1 MPILVR
7 YQADTGSL
15 KRIKHAMSLVRSIAT
30 VSGFT
35 LISRLLGFCR
45 DILIAGML
53 GAGGIADAFFV
64 AFKFPNLFRRLF
76 GEGAFSAAFIP
87 LLAGDIEKRGLDVAR
102 EFAARAMSM
111 LVLITGFLVAIIE
124 IVMPWAMYVFAPGFA
139 EDPEKFAL
147 AVELSRI
154 TFPYL
159 AFISAVALMSGV
171 LNTLHRYAAAAAA
184 PIILNICLIG
194 ALLGLAPIT
203 ETPAH
208 ALAWGVA
215 LAGLAQFIFLVI
227 ACKRAGFAIKWQRPK
242 IDDRVKLLGKRMIPG
257 MIGAG
262 VYQINLLI
270 DTMLA
275 SLVSDGAVSWLYYA
289 DRVQQLPLGVIGIA
303 IGTALL
309 PTLSRQ
315 LQGTDPAVAMYSQ
328 NRGIEI
334 ALLLTLPAAVALGVM
349 GIPVI
354 NVLFER
360 GAFGASETQMTGLAL
375 TIFAF
380 GLPASVLVKVLAPG
394 FFAREDTKTPIRI
407 GIFAMV
413 LNIVLIIVLMPQFG
427 HLGIAAATST
437 SVWVNAFLLGYLLRK
452 RGDLTFDDRL
462 LKRVPRILITSALMG
477 AALWFAIDMFWQ
489 NDATSITRILI
500 MAACVCGGIT
510 VYALSAQLLGA
521 TSFSELKATLKRGK
535 PTSQE

>member
-1 MPILVR
+1 
-7 YQADTGSL
+7 
-15 KRIKHAMSLVRSIAT
+15 MSLVRSIAT

-35 LISRLLGFCR
+35 LASRLLGFCR
-45 DILIAGML
+45 DILIAGLL
-53 GAGGIADAFFV
+53 GAGGMADAFFV

-87 LLAGDIEKRGLDVAR
+87 LLAGDIEKRGMDAAR

-124 IVMPWAMYVFAPGFA
+124 ILMPWAMYVFAPGFA

-171 LNTLHRYAAAAAA
+171 MNTLHRYAAAAAA

-194 ALLGLAPIT
+194 ALLGLTPLT

-215 LAGLAQFIFLVI
+215 IAGVAQFVMLVI
-227 ACKRAGFAIKWQRPK
+227 ACKRADFAIKWQLPR
-242 IDDRVKLLGKRMIPG
+242 IDDRIKLLGKRMIPG

-315 LQGTDPAVAMYSQ
+315 LQGADAKTAMHSQ

-349 GIPVI
+349 GLPVI

-360 GAFGASETQMTGLAL
+360 GAFGAEETLMTGMAL
-375 TIFAF
+375 TVFAF

-407 GIFAMV
+407 GISCMV
-413 LNIVLIIVLMPQFG
+413 LNIILIVILMPWFG
-427 HLGIAAATST
+427 HLGIAAATSV
-437 SVWVNAFLLGYLLRK
+437 SVWVNAMSLGILLRR
-452 RGDLTFDDRL
+452 RGDLEFDARL
-462 LKRVPRILITSALMG
+462 LKRVPRILLASALMG
-477 AALWFAIDMFWQ
+477 SALWFAIDAFWQ
-489 NDATSITRILI
+489 NDALSITRII
-500 MAACVCGGIT
+500 TMAICVGGGMA
-510 VYALSAQLLGA
+510 VYAIAAQLLGA
-521 TSFSELKATLKRGK
+521 TSFSELKSTLKRGK
-535 PTSQE
+535 PA

>member
-1 MPILVR
+1 
-7 YQADTGSL
+7 
-15 KRIKHAMSLVRSIAT
+15 MSLVRSIAT

-35 LISRLLGFCR
+35 LLSRLLGFCR

-53 GAGGIADAFFV
+53 GAGGMADAFFV

-87 LLAGDIEKRGLDVAR
+87 LLAGDIEKRGMDAAR

-111 LVLITGFLVAIIE
+111 LILITGFLVAIIE
-124 IVMPWAMYVFAPGFA
+124 ILMPWAMYVFAPGFA
-139 EDPEKFAL
+139 ENPEKFEL

-171 LNTLHRYAAAAAA
+171 MNTLHRYAAAAAA
-184 PIILNICLIG
+184 PIILNICLIA
-194 ALLGLAPIT
+194 ALLGLAPVT

-215 LAGLAQFIFLVI
+215 IAGVAQFMMLVI
-227 ACKRAGFAIKWQRPK
+227 ACKRVGFAIKWQMPRV
-242 IDDRVKLLGKRMIPG
+242 DDRIKLLGKRMIPG

-315 LQGTDPAVAMYSQ
+315 LQGDDAKTAMYSQ

-334 ALLLTLPAAVALGVM
+334 ALLLTLPAAIALGVM
-349 GIPVI
+349 GLPVI

-360 GAFGASETQMTGLAL
+360 GAFGAEETLMTGMAL
-375 TIFAF
+375 TVFAF

-407 GIFAMV
+407 GISCMV
-413 LNIVLIIVLMPQFG
+413 LNIILIVVLMPWFG
-427 HLGIAAATST
+427 HLGIAAATSV
-437 SVWVNAFLLGYLLRK
+437 SVWVNATSLGFILHR
-452 RGDLTFDDRL
+452 RGDLTFDARL
-462 LKRVPRILITSALMG
+462 ARRIPRILVASALMG
-477 AALWFAIDMFWQ
+477 SALWFAIDAFWQ
-489 NDATSITRILI
+489 NDALSITRII
-500 MAACVCGGIT
+500 TMAAIVTGGMA
-510 VYALSAQLLGA
+510 VYAVSAQLLGA

-535 PTSQE
+535 PA

>member
-1 MPILVR
+1 
-7 YQADTGSL
+7 
-15 KRIKHAMSLVRSIAT
+15 MSLVRSIAT

-35 LISRLLGFCR
+35 LLSRLLGFCR

-53 GAGGIADAFFV
+53 GAGGMADAFFV

-87 LLAGDIEKRGLDVAR
+87 LLAGDIEKRGMDAAR

-124 IVMPWAMYVFAPGFA
+124 ILMPWAMYVFAPGFA
-139 EDPEKFAL
+139 ENPEKFNL
-147 AVELSRI
+147 AIELSRI

-171 LNTLHRYAAAAAA
+171 LNTLHRYAAAAGA
-184 PIILNICLIG
+184 PIILNICLIA
-194 ALLGLAPIT
+194 ALLGLTPMT

-215 LAGLAQFIFLVI
+215 AAGVAQFVCLVI
-227 ACKRAGFAIKWQRPK
+227 ACKRAGFAIKWQLPK
-242 IDDRVKLLGKRMIPG
+242 VDDRVKLLGKRMIPG

-262 VYQINLLI
+262 VYQLNLLI

-315 LQGTDPAVAMYSQ
+315 LQGDDPKTAMYSQ

-349 GIPVI
+349 GLPVI

-360 GAFGASETQMTGLAL
+360 GAFGAEETRMTGLAL
-375 TIFAF
+375 IVFAF

-407 GIFAMV
+407 GISCMI
-413 LNIVLIIVLMPQFG
+413 LNIALIVALMPLFG
-427 HLGIAAATST
+427 HLGIAAATSF
-437 SVWVNAFLLGYLLRK
+437 SVWVNAGSLCFLLHR
-452 RGDLTFDDRL
+452 RGDLVFDDRL
-462 LKRVPRILITSALMG
+462 VKRLPRILLASVLMG
-477 AALWFAIDMFWQ
+477 AALWVAIDIFWQ
-489 NDATSITRILI
+489 NDALSVTRITI
-500 MAACVCGGIT
+500 MTFCVIGGLA
-510 VYALSAQLLGA
+510 VYGIAAQLLGA
-521 TSFSELKATLKRGK
+521 TSLSELKATFKRGK
-535 PTSQE
+535 AASRQ

>member
-1 MPILVR
+1 
-7 YQADTGSL
+7 
-15 KRIKHAMSLVRSIAT
+15 MSLVRSIAT

-35 LISRLLGFCR
+35 LLSRLLGFCR

-53 GAGGIADAFFV
+53 GAGGMADAFFV

-87 LLAGDIEKRGLDVAR
+87 LLAGDIEKRGMDAAR

-111 LVLITGFLVAIIE
+111 LILITGFLVAVIE
-124 IVMPWAMYVFAPGFA
+124 ILMPWAMYVFAPGFA
-139 EDPEKFAL
+139 ENPEKFEL

-171 LNTLHRYAAAAAA
+171 MNTLHRYAAAAAA
-184 PIILNICLIG
+184 PIILNICLIA
-194 ALLGLAPIT
+194 ALLGLAPVT

-215 LAGLAQFIFLVI
+215 IAGVAQFLMLVI
-227 ACKRAGFAIKWQRPK
+227 ACKRVGFAIKWQMPRV
-242 IDDRVKLLGKRMIPG
+242 DDRIKLLGKRMIPG

-315 LQGTDPAVAMYSQ
+315 LQGDDAKTAMYSQ

-334 ALLLTLPAAVALGVM
+334 ALLLTLPAAIALGVM
-349 GIPVI
+349 GLPVI

-360 GAFGASETQMTGLAL
+360 GAFGSEETLMTGMAL
-375 TIFAF
+375 TVFAF

-407 GIFAMV
+407 GISCMV
-413 LNIVLIIVLMPQFG
+413 VNIILIVVLMPWFG
-427 HLGIAAATST
+427 HLGIAAATSV
-437 SVWVNAFLLGYLLRK
+437 SVWVNATSLGFILHR
-452 RGDLTFDDRL
+452 RGDLTFDARL
-462 LKRVPRILITSALMG
+462 ARRIPRILVASALMG
-477 AALWFAIDMFWQ
+477 SALWFAIDAFWQ
-489 NDATSITRILI
+489 NDALSITRII
-500 MAACVCGGIT
+500 TMAVIVTGGMA
-510 VYALSAQLLGA
+510 VYAIAAQLLGA

-535 PTSQE
+535 PA

>member
-1 MPILVR
+1 
-7 YQADTGSL
+7 
-15 KRIKHAMSLVRSIAT
+15 MSLVRAIAT

-35 LISRLLGFCR
+35 LLSRVLGFCR

-53 GAGGIADAFFV
+53 GAGGMADAFFV

-76 GEGAFSAAFIP
+76 GEGAFSAAFVP
-87 LLAGDIEKRGLDVAR
+87 LLAGDLEKRGIEAAR
-102 EFAARAMSM
+102 IFAARAMSM
-111 LVLITGFLVAIIE
+111 LLLITGFLVAIIE
-124 IVMPWAMYVFAPGFA
+124 IFMPLAMHVFAPGFVD
-139 EDPEKFAL
+139 DPAKFGL

-159 AFISAVALMSGV
+159 ALISGVALMSGV
-171 LNTLHRYAAAAAA
+171 LNSLHRYAAAAAA
-184 PIILNICLIG
+184 PILLNICLIA
-194 ALLGLAPIT
+194 ALLGLTHVT

-215 LAGLAQFIFLVI
+215 IAGVAQFVMLVI
-227 ACKRAGFAIKWQRPK
+227 ACKRAGFAIAWHLPR
-242 IDDRVKLLGKRMIPG
+242 IDDRVKLLGKRMVPG

-262 VYQINLLI
+262 VYQLNLLI

-275 SLVSDGAVSWLYYA
+275 SMVSDGAVSWLYYA

-315 LQGTDPAVAMYSQ
+315 LQGGNPDTAMYSQ

-334 ALLLTLPAAVALGVM
+334 ALLLTLPAAIALAVM
-349 GIPVI
+349 GIPLI

-360 GAFGASETQMTGLAL
+360 GAFGPEETRMTGLAL
-375 TIFAF
+375 TVFAC

-407 GIFAMV
+407 GISCMV
-413 LNIVLIIVLMPQFG
+413 LNIVLIIILMPSFG
-427 HLGIAAATST
+427 HLGIAAATSV
-437 SVWVNAFLLGYLLRK
+437 SVWVNAASLATLLSR
-452 RGDLTFDDRL
+452 RGDLVFDARL
-462 LKRVPRILITSALMG
+462 IKRIPRIIVAAGIMG
-477 AALWFAIDMFWQ
+477 AGLWFALDHFWQ
-489 NDATSITRILI
+489 NDALSITRIAM
-500 MAACVCGGIT
+500 MAALVIGGVVTYGIC
-510 VYALSAQLLGA
+510 AQLFGA
-521 TSFSELKATLKRGK
+521 TRFSELKSTLKRGN
-535 PTSQE
+535 PA

>member
-1 MPILVR
+1 
-7 YQADTGSL
+7 
-15 KRIKHAMSLVRSIAT
+15 MSLVRSIAT

-35 LISRLLGFCR
+35 LLSRLLGFCR

-53 GAGGIADAFFV
+53 GAGGMADAFFV

-87 LLAGDIEKRGLDVAR
+87 LLAGDIEKRGMDAAR

-111 LVLITGFLVAIIE
+111 LILITGFLVAVIE
-124 IVMPWAMYVFAPGFA
+124 ILMPWAMYVFAPGFA
-139 EDPEKFAL
+139 ENPEKFEL

-171 LNTLHRYAAAAAA
+171 MNTLHRYAAAAAA
-184 PIILNICLIG
+184 PIILNICLIA
-194 ALLGLAPIT
+194 ALLGLAPVT
-203 ETPAH
+203 ETPTH

-215 LAGLAQFIFLVI
+215 IAGVAQFLMLVI
-227 ACKRAGFAIKWQRPK
+227 ACKRVGFAIKWQMPRV
-242 IDDRVKLLGKRMIPG
+242 DDRIKLLGKRMIPG

-315 LQGTDPAVAMYSQ
+315 LQGDDAKTAMYSQ

-334 ALLLTLPAAVALGVM
+334 ALLLTLPAAIALGVM
-349 GIPVI
+349 GLPVI

-360 GAFGASETQMTGLAL
+360 GAFGAEETLMTGMAL
-375 TIFAF
+375 TVFAF

-407 GIFAMV
+407 GISCMV
-413 LNIVLIIVLMPQFG
+413 LNIILIVVLMPWFG
-427 HLGIAAATST
+427 HLGIAAATSV
-437 SVWVNAFLLGYLLRK
+437 SVWVNATSLGFILHR
-452 RGDLTFDDRL
+452 RGDLTFDARL
-462 LKRVPRILITSALMG
+462 ARRIPRILVASALMG
-477 AALWFAIDMFWQ
+477 SALWFAINAFWQ
-489 NDATSITRILI
+489 NDALSITRII
-500 MAACVCGGIT
+500 TMAVIVTGGMA
-510 VYALSAQLLGA
+510 VYAIAAQLLGA

-535 PTSQE
+535 PA

>member
-1 MPILVR
+1 
-7 YQADTGSL
+7 
-15 KRIKHAMSLVRSIAT
+15 MSLVRSVAT

-35 LISRLLGFCR
+35 LLSRLLGFCR
-45 DILIAGML
+45 DILIASML
-53 GAGGIADAFFV
+53 GAGGMADAFFV

-87 LLAGDIEKRGLDVAR
+87 LLAGDIEKRGLDAAR

-124 IVMPWAMYVFAPGFA
+124 ILMPWAMYVFAPGFA
-139 EDPEKFAL
+139 ENPEKFEL

-171 LNTLHRYAAAAAA
+171 MNTLHRYAAAAAA

-194 ALLGLAPIT
+194 ALLGLSPIT
-203 ETPAH
+203 KTHAH

-215 LAGLAQFIFLVI
+215 IAGVAQFLMMVI
-227 ACKRAGFAIKWQRPK
+227 ACKRAGFAIKWQLPRV
-242 IDDRVKLLGKRMIPG
+242 DDRIKLLGKRMVPG

-315 LQGTDPAVAMYSQ
+315 LQGDDAKTAMHSQ

-334 ALLLTLPAAVALGVM
+334 ALLLTLPAAIALGVM
-349 GIPVI
+349 GLPVI

-360 GAFGASETQMTGLAL
+360 GAFGPEQTLMTGMAL
-375 TIFAF
+375 TVFAF

-407 GIFAMV
+407 GISCMV
-413 LNIVLIIVLMPQFG
+413 LNIILILVLMPWFG
-427 HLGIAAATST
+427 HLGIAAATSV
-437 SVWVNAFLLGYLLRK
+437 SVWVNATSLGVILHR
-452 RGDLTFDDRL
+452 RGDLKFDSRL
-462 LKRVPRILITSALMG
+462 TRRLPRILLASALMG
-477 AALWFAIDMFWQ
+477 AVLWFAIDAFWQ
-489 NDATSITRILI
+489 NDALSITRII
-500 MAACVCGGIT
+500 TMAIIVTGGMAI
-510 VYALSAQLLGA
+510 YAIAAQLLGA
-521 TSFSELKATLKRGK
+521 TSFSELKSTLKRGK
-535 PTSQE
+535 PV

>member
-1 MPILVR
+1 
-7 YQADTGSL
+7 
-15 KRIKHAMSLVRSIAT
+15 MSLVRSIAT

-35 LISRLLGFCR
+35 MLSRLLGFCR

-53 GAGGIADAFFV
+53 GAGGMADAFFV

-87 LLAGDIEKRGLDVAR
+87 LLAGDIEKRGIDVAR
-102 EFAARAMSM
+102 EFASRAMSM

-124 IVMPWAMYVFAPGFA
+124 ILMPWAMHVFAPGFA
-139 EDPEKFAL
+139 DDPEKFTL

-171 LNTLHRYAAAAAA
+171 MNTLHRYAAAAGA

-194 ALLGLAPIT
+194 ALLGLAPLT

-215 LAGLAQFIFLVI
+215 IAGVAQFICLVV
-227 ACKRAGFAIKWQRPK
+227 ACKQAGFAIKWQRPR

-262 VYQINLLI
+262 VYQLNLLI

-315 LQGTDPAVAMYSQ
+315 LQGADPQLAMNSQ

-334 ALLLTLPAAVALGVM
+334 ALFLTLPAAVALGVM
-349 GIPVI
+349 GLPVI

-360 GAFGASETQMTGLAL
+360 GAFGAEETRMTGLAL
-375 TIFAF
+375 TVFAF

-407 GIFAMV
+407 GISAMV
-413 LNIVLIIVLMPQFG
+413 LNIVLIVILMPQFG
-427 HLGIAAATST
+427 HLGIAAATSV
-437 SVWVNAFLLGYLLRK
+437 SVWVNALSLGFLLRR
-452 RGDLTFDDRL
+452 RGDLAFDARL
-462 LKRVPRILITSALMG
+462 LRRVPRIVLASAVMG
-477 AALWFAIDMFWQ
+477 GVLWFAVDGFWY
-489 NDATSITRILI
+489 DEALSATRIAM
-500 MAACVCGGIT
+500 MAALVTGGIAL
-510 VYALSAQLLGA
+510 YGLSAQLLGA
-521 TSFSELKATLKRGK
+521 ASFSELRATLGRGK
-535 PTSQE
+535 GA

>member
-1 MPILVR
+1 
-7 YQADTGSL
+7 
-15 KRIKHAMSLVRSIAT
+15 MSLVRSIAT

-35 LISRLLGFCR
+35 LLSRLLGFCR

-53 GAGGIADAFFV
+53 GAGGMADAFFV

-87 LLAGDIEKRGLDVAR
+87 LLAGDIEKRGMDAAR

-111 LVLITGFLVAIIE
+111 LILITGFLVAIIE
-124 IVMPWAMYVFAPGFA
+124 TLMPWAMYVFAPGFA
-139 EDPEKFAL
+139 ENPEKFEL

-171 LNTLHRYAAAAAA
+171 MNTLHRYAAAAAA
-184 PIILNICLIG
+184 PIILNICLIA

-215 LAGLAQFIFLVI
+215 IAGVAQFLMLVI
-227 ACKRAGFAIKWQRPK
+227 ACKRVGFAIKWQMPRV
-242 IDDRVKLLGKRMIPG
+242 DDRIKLLGKRMIPG

-315 LQGTDPAVAMYSQ
+315 LQGDDAKTAMYSQ

-334 ALLLTLPAAVALGVM
+334 ALLLTLPAAIALGVM
-349 GIPVI
+349 GLPVI

-360 GAFGASETQMTGLAL
+360 GAFGAEETLMTGMAL
-375 TIFAF
+375 TVFAF

-407 GIFAMV
+407 GISCMV
-413 LNIVLIIVLMPQFG
+413 LNIILIVVLMPWFG
-427 HLGIAAATST
+427 HLGIAAATSV
-437 SVWVNAFLLGYLLRK
+437 SVWVNATSLGFILHR
-452 RGDLTFDDRL
+452 RGDLTFDARL
-462 LKRVPRILITSALMG
+462 ARRIPRILVASALMG
-477 AALWFAIDMFWQ
+477 SALWFAIDAFWQ
-489 NDATSITRILI
+489 NDALSITRII
-500 MAACVCGGIT
+500 TMAAIVTGGMA
-510 VYALSAQLLGA
+510 VYAVSAQLLGA

-535 PTSQE
+535 PA

>member
-1 MPILVR
+1 
-7 YQADTGSL
+7 
-15 KRIKHAMSLVRSIAT
+15 MSLVRSIAT

-35 LISRLLGFCR
+35 LLSRLLGFCR

-53 GAGGIADAFFV
+53 GAGGMADAFFV

-87 LLAGDIEKRGLDVAR
+87 LLAGDIEKRGLDAAR

-111 LVLITGFLVAIIE
+111 LILITGFLVAIIE
-124 IVMPWAMYVFAPGFA
+124 ILMPWAMYVFAPGFA
-139 EDPEKFAL
+139 ENPEKFEL

-171 LNTLHRYAAAAAA
+171 MNTLHRYAAAAAA
-184 PIILNICLIG
+184 PIILNMCLIA
-194 ALLGLAPIT
+194 ALLGLAPVT

-215 LAGLAQFIFLVI
+215 IAGVALCLMLVI
-227 ACKRAGFAIKWQRPK
+227 ACKRVGFAIKWQMPRV
-242 IDDRVKLLGKRMIPG
+242 DDRIKLLGKRMIPG

-315 LQGTDPAVAMYSQ
+315 LQGCNAVFGQ
-328 NRGIEI
+328 RI
-334 ALLLTLPAAVALGVM
+334 AKGVDHAL
-349 GIPVI
+349 
-354 NVLFER
+354 
-360 GAFGASETQMTGLAL
+360 TGLRR
-375 TIFAF
+375 
-380 GLPASVLVKVLAPG
+380 V
-394 FFAREDTKTPIRI
+394 DT
-407 GIFAMV
+407 
-413 LNIVLIIVLMPQFG
+413 
-427 HLGIAAATST
+427 
-437 SVWVNAFLLGYLLRK
+437 
-452 RGDLTFDDRL
+452 
-462 LKRVPRILITSALMG
+462 
-477 AALWFAIDMFWQ
+477 
-489 NDATSITRILI
+489 
-500 MAACVCGGIT
+500 
-510 VYALSAQLLGA
+510 
-521 TSFSELKATLKRGK
+521 E
-535 PTSQE
+535 

>member
-1 MPILVR
+1 
-7 YQADTGSL
+7 
-15 KRIKHAMSLVRSIAT
+15 MSLVRSIAT

-45 DILIAGML
+45 DILIAGLL
-53 GAGGIADAFFV
+53 GAGGMADAFFV

-87 LLAGDIEKRGLDVAR
+87 LLAGDIEKRGMDVAR

-124 IVMPWAMYVFAPGFA
+124 ILMPWAMYVFAPGFA
-139 EDPEKFAL
+139 EDPQKFAL

-171 LNTLHRYAAAAAA
+171 MNTLHRYAAAAAA

-194 ALLGLAPIT
+194 ALLGLTPVT

-215 LAGLAQFIFLVI
+215 IAGVAQFVALVI
-227 ACKRAGFAIKWQRPK
+227 ACKRAGFAIKWQMPK
-242 IDDRVKLLGKRMIPG
+242 LDDRIKLLGKRMIPG

-315 LQGTDPAVAMYSQ
+315 LQGDDAKTAMHSQ

-334 ALLLTLPAAVALGVM
+334 ALLLTMPAAVALGVM
-349 GIPVI
+349 GLPVI

-360 GAFGASETQMTGLAL
+360 GAFGPDETFMTGMAL
-375 TIFAF
+375 TVFAF

-407 GIFAMV
+407 GISCMV
-413 LNIVLIIVLMPQFG
+413 LNIILIVVLMPWFG
-427 HLGIAAATST
+427 HLGIAAATSV
-437 SVWVNAFLLGYLLRK
+437 SVWVNATSLGFLLHR
-452 RGDLTFDDRL
+452 RGDLVFDGRL
-462 LKRVPRILITSALMG
+462 MKRVPRILLASALMG
-477 AALWFAIDMFWQ
+477 SALWFAIDAFWQ
-489 NDATSITRILI
+489 NDALSITRII
-500 MAACVCGGIT
+500 TMAICVAGGML
-510 VYALSAQLLGA
+510 VYGIAAQLLGA
-521 TSFSELKATLKRGK
+521 TRISELKSTLKRGK
-535 PTSQE
+535 PA

>member
-1 MPILVR
+1 
-7 YQADTGSL
+7 
-15 KRIKHAMSLVRSIAT
+15 MSLVRSIAT

-35 LISRLLGFCR
+35 LLSRLLGFCR

-53 GAGGIADAFFV
+53 GAGGMADAFFV

-87 LLAGDIEKRGLDVAR
+87 LLAGDIEKRGMDAAR

-111 LVLITGFLVAIIE
+111 LILITGFLVAVIE
-124 IVMPWAMYVFAPGFA
+124 ILMPWAMYVFAPGFA
-139 EDPEKFAL
+139 ENPEKFEL

-171 LNTLHRYAAAAAA
+171 MNTLHRYAAAAAA
-184 PIILNICLIG
+184 PIILNICLIA
-194 ALLGLAPIT
+194 ALLGLAPVT

-215 LAGLAQFIFLVI
+215 IAGVAQFLMLVI
-227 ACKRAGFAIKWQRPK
+227 ACKRVGFAIKWQMPRV
-242 IDDRVKLLGKRMIPG
+242 DDRIKLLGKRMIPG

-315 LQGTDPAVAMYSQ
+315 LQGDDAKTAMYSQ

-334 ALLLTLPAAVALGVM
+334 ALLLTLPAAIALGVM
-349 GIPVI
+349 GLPVI

-360 GAFGASETQMTGLAL
+360 GAFGAEETLMTGMAL
-375 TIFAF
+375 TVFAF

-407 GIFAMV
+407 GISCMV
-413 LNIVLIIVLMPQFG
+413 LNIILIVVLMPWFG
-427 HLGIAAATST
+427 HLGIAAATSV
-437 SVWVNAFLLGYLLRK
+437 SVWVNATSLGFILHR
-452 RGDLTFDDRL
+452 RGDLTFDARL
-462 LKRVPRILITSALMG
+462 ARRIPRILVASALMG
-477 AALWFAIDMFWQ
+477 SALWFAIDAFWE
-489 NDATSITRILI
+489 NDALSITRII
-500 MAACVCGGIT
+500 TMAVIVTGGMA
-510 VYALSAQLLGA
+510 VYAIAAQLLGA

-535 PTSQE
+535 PA

>member
-1 MPILVR
+1 
-7 YQADTGSL
+7 
-15 KRIKHAMSLVRSIAT
+15 MSLVRSIAT

-35 LISRLLGFCR
+35 LLSRLLGFCR

-53 GAGGIADAFFV
+53 GAGGMADAFFV

-87 LLAGDIEKRGLDVAR
+87 LLAGDIEKRGMDAAR

-111 LVLITGFLVAIIE
+111 LILITGFLVAIIE
-124 IVMPWAMYVFAPGFA
+124 ILMPWAMYVFAPGFA
-139 EDPEKFAL
+139 ENPEKFEL

-171 LNTLHRYAAAAAA
+171 MNTLHRYAAAAAA
-184 PIILNICLIG
+184 PIILNICLIA
-194 ALLGLAPIT
+194 ALLGLAPVT

-215 LAGLAQFIFLVI
+215 IAGVAQFLMLVI
-227 ACKRAGFAIKWQRPK
+227 ACKRVGFAIKWQMPRV
-242 IDDRVKLLGKRMIPG
+242 DDRIKLLGKRMIPG

-315 LQGTDPAVAMYSQ
+315 LQGDDAKTAMYSQ

-334 ALLLTLPAAVALGVM
+334 ALLLTLPAAIALGVM
-349 GIPVI
+349 GLPVI

-360 GAFGASETQMTGLAL
+360 GAFGAEETLMTGMAL
-375 TIFAF
+375 TVFAF

-407 GIFAMV
+407 GISCMV
-413 LNIVLIIVLMPQFG
+413 LNIVLIVVLMPWFG
-427 HLGIAAATST
+427 HLGIAAATSV
-437 SVWVNAFLLGYLLRK
+437 SVWVNATSLGLILHR
-452 RGDLTFDDRL
+452 RGDLTFDARL
-462 LKRVPRILITSALMG
+462 ARRIPRILVASALMG
-477 AALWFAIDMFWQ
+477 SALWFAIDAFWQ
-489 NDATSITRILI
+489 NDALSITRII
-500 MAACVCGGIT
+500 TMAVIVTGGMA
-510 VYALSAQLLGA
+510 VYAITAQLLGA

-535 PTSQE
+535 PA

>member
-1 MPILVR
+1 
-7 YQADTGSL
+7 
-15 KRIKHAMSLVRSIAT
+15 MSLVRSIAT

-452 RGDLTFDDRL
+452 RGDLTFDARL

-477 AALWFAIDMFWQ
+477 AVLWFAIDMFWQ
-489 NDATSITRILI
+489 NDASSITRILI
-500 MAACVCGGIT
+500 MAACVCGGIA

>member
-1 MPILVR
+1 
-7 YQADTGSL
+7 
-15 KRIKHAMSLVRSIAT
+15 MSLVRSIAT

-35 LISRLLGFCR
+35 LLSRLLGFCR

-87 LLAGDIEKRGLDVAR
+87 LLAGDIEKRGLEAAR
-102 EFAARAMSM
+102 DFAAHAMSM
-111 LVLITGFLVAIIE
+111 LILITGFLVAIIE
-124 IVMPWAMYVFAPGFA
+124 ILMPWAMFVFAPGFA

-171 LNTLHRYAAAAAA
+171 MNTLHRYAAAAAA

-215 LAGLAQFIFLVI
+215 IAGVAQFLMLVI
-227 ACKRAGFAIKWQRPK
+227 ACKRAGFAIKWQLPRV
-242 IDDRVKLLGKRMIPG
+242 DDRIKLLGKRMIPG

-275 SLVSDGAVSWLYYA
+275 TLVSDGAVSWLYYA

-315 LQGTDPAVAMYSQ
+315 LQGDDPKTAMYSQ

-334 ALLLTLPAAVALGVM
+334 ALLLTLPAAIALGVM
-349 GIPVI
+349 GLPVI

-360 GAFGASETQMTGLAL
+360 GAFGPEQTLMTGMAL
-375 TIFAF
+375 TVFAF

-394 FFAREDTKTPIRI
+394 FFAREDTQTPIRI
-407 GIFAMV
+407 GISCMV
-413 LNIVLIIVLMPQFG
+413 LNIILIVILMPWFG
-427 HLGIAAATST
+427 HLGIAAATSI
-437 SVWVNAFLLGYLLRK
+437 SVWVNAMSLGFLLYR
-452 RGDLTFDDRL
+452 RGDLTFDARL
-462 LKRVPRILITSALMG
+462 VKRVPRILLASALMG
-477 AALWFAIDMFWQ
+477 VALWFAIDVFWQ
-489 NDATSITRILI
+489 NDALSITRVIT
-500 MAACVCGGIT
+500 MAIIVTGGMAI
-510 VYALSAQLLGA
+510 YAVSAQLLGA
-521 TSFSELKATLKRGK
+521 TSFSELRATLKRGK
-535 PTSQE
+535 TA

>member
-1 MPILVR
+1 
-7 YQADTGSL
+7 
-15 KRIKHAMSLVRSIAT
+15 MSLVRSIAT

-35 LISRLLGFCR
+35 LLSRLLGFAR
-45 DILIAGML
+45 DIMIAGML
-53 GAGGIADAFFV
+53 GAGGMADAFFV

-76 GEGAFSAAFIP
+76 GEGAFSAAFVP

-124 IVMPWAMYVFAPGFA
+124 IAMPWAMHIFAPGFA

-171 LNTLHRYAAAAAA
+171 LNTLHRYAAAAGA

-194 ALLGLAPIT
+194 ALLGLTSMT

-215 LAGLAQFIFLVI
+215 IAGVAQFICLVI
-227 ACKRAGFAIKWQRPK
+227 ACKRAGFAIKWQLPK
-242 IDDRVKLLGKRMIPG
+242 IDGRVKLLGKRMIPG

-262 VYQINLLI
+262 VYQLNLLI

-289 DRVQQLPLGVIGIA
+289 DRVHQLPLGVIGIA

-315 LQGTDPAVAMYSQ
+315 LQGADPKTAMYSQ

-334 ALLLTLPAAVALGVM
+334 ALLLTLPSAVALGVM
-349 GIPVI
+349 GIPII

-360 GAFGASETQMTGLAL
+360 GAFGTSETIMTGMAL

-407 GIFAMV
+407 GISAMV
-413 LNIVLIIVLMPQFG
+413 INIVLIIALMPAFG

-437 SVWVNAFLLGYLLRK
+437 SVWINAGALGWILHK
-452 RGDLTFDDRL
+452 RGDLAFDDRL
-462 LKRVPRILITSALMG
+462 KRRVPRILFSSVLMG
-477 AALWFAIDMFWQ
+477 LALWFAIDWLWQ
-489 NDATSITRILI
+489 NDALSITRVITMAGLVGGGLLI
-500 MAACVCGGIT
+500 YAIT
-510 VYALSAQLLGA
+510 AQLSGA
-521 TSFSELKATLKRGK
+521 TSFSELKATLKRGN
-535 PTSQE
+535 TA

>member
-1 MPILVR
+1 
-7 YQADTGSL
+7 
-15 KRIKHAMSLVRSIAT
+15 MSLVRSIAT

-35 LISRLLGFCR
+35 LISRLLGFAR
-45 DILIAGML
+45 DIMIAGML
-53 GAGGIADAFFV
+53 GAGGMADAFFV

-76 GEGAFSAAFIP
+76 GEGAFNAAFVP

-111 LVLITGFLVAIIE
+111 LILITGFLVAIIE
-124 IVMPWAMYVFAPGFA
+124 ITMPWAMHVFAPGFA

-171 LNTLHRYAAAAAA
+171 LNTLHRYAAAAGA

-194 ALLGLAPIT
+194 ALLGLTPMT

-215 LAGLAQFIFLVI
+215 IAGIAQFVCLVI
-227 ACKRAGFAIKWQRPK
+227 ACKRAGFVIKWQLPK
-242 IDDRVKLLGKRMIPG
+242 IDDRIKLLGKRMIPG

-262 VYQINLLI
+262 VYQLNLLI

-289 DRVQQLPLGVIGIA
+289 DRVHQLPLGVIGIA

-315 LQGTDPAVAMYSQ
+315 LQGADAKTAMYSQ

-334 ALLLTLPAAVALGVM
+334 ALLLTLPSAVALGVM
-349 GIPVI
+349 GIPII

-360 GAFGASETQMTGLAL
+360 GAFGASETLMTGMAL

-407 GIFAMV
+407 GISAMV
-413 LNIVLIIVLMPQFG
+413 INIVLIIALMPTFG

-437 SVWVNAFLLGYLLRK
+437 SVWINAGALGWILHK
-452 RGDLTFDDRL
+452 RGDLVFDDRL
-462 LKRVPRILITSALMG
+462 KRRVPRILLSSVLMG
-477 AALWFAIDMFWQ
+477 LALWFAIEWLWQ
-489 NDATSITRILI
+489 NDALSITRVITMAGLVSGGLLI
-500 MAACVCGGIT
+500 
-510 VYALSAQLLGA
+510 YAVTAQLSGA
-521 TSFSELKATLKRGK
+521 TSFSELKATLKRGN
-535 PTSQE
+535 TA

>member
-1 MPILVR
+1 
-7 YQADTGSL
+7 
-15 KRIKHAMSLVRSIAT
+15 MSLVRSIAT

-35 LISRLLGFCR
+35 LLSRLLGFCR

-87 LLAGDIEKRGLDVAR
+87 LLAGDIEKRGMDAAR

-111 LVLITGFLVAIIE
+111 LILITGFLVAVIE
-124 IVMPWAMYVFAPGFA
+124 ILMPWAMYVFAPGFA
-139 EDPEKFAL
+139 ENPEKFEL

-171 LNTLHRYAAAAAA
+171 MNTLHRYAAAAAA

-194 ALLGLAPIT
+194 ALLGLTTIT
-203 ETPAH
+203 DTPAH

-215 LAGLAQFIFLVI
+215 IAGVAQFLMLVI
-227 ACKRAGFAIKWQRPK
+227 ACKRVGFAIKWQMPRV
-242 IDDRVKLLGKRMIPG
+242 DDRIKLLGKRMIPG

-315 LQGTDPAVAMYSQ
+315 LQGDDAKTAMYSQ

-334 ALLLTLPAAVALGVM
+334 ALLLTLPAAIALGVM
-349 GIPVI
+349 GLPVI

-360 GAFGASETQMTGLAL
+360 GAFGAEETLMTGMAL
-375 TIFAF
+375 TVFAF

-407 GIFAMV
+407 GISCMV
-413 LNIVLIIVLMPQFG
+413 LNIILIVVLMPWFG
-427 HLGIAAATST
+427 HLGIAAATSV
-437 SVWVNAFLLGYLLRK
+437 SVWVNATSLGFILHR
-452 RGDLTFDDRL
+452 RGDLTFDTRL
-462 LKRVPRILITSALMG
+462 ARRVPRILVASALMG
-477 AALWFAIDMFWQ
+477 SALWFAIDAFWQ
-489 NDATSITRILI
+489 NDALSITRII
-500 MAACVCGGIT
+500 TMAAIVTGGMA
-510 VYALSAQLLGA
+510 VYAIAAQLLGA

-535 PTSQE
+535 PA

>member
-1 MPILVR
+1 
-7 YQADTGSL
+7 
-15 KRIKHAMSLVRSIAT
+15 MSLVRSIAT

-35 LISRLLGFCR
+35 LLSRLLGFCR

-53 GAGGIADAFFV
+53 GAGGMADAFFV

-87 LLAGDIEKRGLDVAR
+87 LLAGDIEKRGMDAAR

-111 LVLITGFLVAIIE
+111 LILITGFLVAIIE
-124 IVMPWAMYVFAPGFA
+124 ILMPWAMYVFAPGFA
-139 EDPEKFAL
+139 ENPEKFEL

-171 LNTLHRYAAAAAA
+171 MNTLHRYAAAAAA
-184 PIILNICLIG
+184 PIILNICLIA
-194 ALLGLAPIT
+194 ALLGLAPVT

-215 LAGLAQFIFLVI
+215 IAGVAQFLMLVI
-227 ACKRAGFAIKWQRPK
+227 ACKRVGFAIKWQMPRV
-242 IDDRVKLLGKRMIPG
+242 DDRIKLLGKRMIPG

-315 LQGTDPAVAMYSQ
+315 LQGDDAKTAMYSQ

-334 ALLLTLPAAVALGVM
+334 ALLLTLPAAIALGVM
-349 GIPVI
+349 GLPVI

-360 GAFGASETQMTGLAL
+360 GAFGAEETLMTGMAL
-375 TIFAF
+375 TVFAF

-407 GIFAMV
+407 GISCMV
-413 LNIVLIIVLMPQFG
+413 LNIILIVVLMPWFG
-427 HLGIAAATST
+427 HLGIAAATSV
-437 SVWVNAFLLGYLLRK
+437 SVWVNATSLGFILHR
-452 RGDLTFDDRL
+452 RGDLTFDARL
-462 LKRVPRILITSALMG
+462 TRRVPRILVASALMG
-477 AALWFAIDMFWQ
+477 SALWFAIDAFWQ
-489 NDATSITRILI
+489 NDALSITRITT
-500 MAACVCGGIT
+500 MAVIVTGGMA
-510 VYALSAQLLGA
+510 VYAIAAQLLGA

-535 PTSQE
+535 PA